1 LVVVVGRGQAPG
13 MVPSIVAVVV
23 VTAATYRRA
32 AAVVIVRVREVMM
45 IRILTWFLVQIL
57 DPGRT

>member
-13 MVPSIVAVVV
+13 MVPPVVAVVV
-23 VTAATYRRA
+23 AAICRRA
-32 AAVVIVRVREVMM
+32 AVVVMVKVMAM
-45 IRILTWFLVQIL
+45 IRILTRFPALIL